1 MLPGVKFVID
11 KSRTRITAIDK
22 NGKQIW
28 KTNPAT
34 DNKLEKYRV
43 DKPTIVYFEFGN
55 DYTGKNQ
62 VIHIAYNNSQAGY
75 LDKKTGHFYFQGQ
88 D

>member
-1 MLPGVKFVID
+1 MIIRKITVITGLIFVLLFPIIADGQSITHYLVKDNIKRGTLIDNAAGVKFVID

-43 DKPTIVYFEFGN
+43 D
-55 DYTGKNQ
+55 
-62 VIHIAYNNSQAGY
+62 
-75 LDKKTGHFYFQGQ
+75 
-88 D
+88 